1 MGKETGADTDIFKI
15 PPVVWNFPQ
24 SRTLLGLAFVIAN
37 FRKHT
42 DTHTHAH
49 PSKWQRRRPVK
60 YAINCRFHSWK
71 FTGPTKKVYASKEKR
86 RKLRE
91 SWGNC
96 RRTLPAIFSSI
107 DFRSFLGNQESEK
120 WGNAPWLWTKI
131 SFPHVALGSKC
142 TGPYPRVCIYF
153 CCIFYFSSPVDRQN
167 R

>member
-1 MGKETGADTDIFKI
+1 VSTVQSSNENLRVAQLCLLPNYVKRNRGKVKMGKETGADTDIFKI

-71 FTGPTKKVYASKEKR
+71 FTGPTKKFTPARKSEENWERVGEIAGEHCRQFLALSIFEVSSAIKR
-86 RKLRE
+86 VRNGEMLLDFELR
-91 SWGNC
+91 
-96 RRTLPAIFSSI
+96 
-107 DFRSFLGNQESEK
+107 
-120 WGNAPWLWTKI
+120 
-131 SFPHVALGSKC
+131 
-142 TGPYPRVCIYF
+142 
-153 CCIFYFSSPVDRQN
+153 
-167 R
+167 